1 MHEYVPNH
9 GRLRSSVF
17 FVLDGVFDNWDG
29 VFGIWDNVFGLF
41 WLSSENLST
50 ALKLLKSTLFVA
62 LVTNM
67 SYGLKWSIC
76 NCNGSLYLV
85 LKQGGNCHMI
95 CGEQMLV

>member
-1 MHEYVPNH
+1 MPNH

-41 WLSSENLST
+41 WQSSENLST
-50 ALKLLKSTLFVA
+50 ALKLFKSTLFVA

-67 SYGLKWSIC
+67 SYGLKWSIFNLQWQFISSFRAGRQLPHDIYVVNKC
-76 NCNGSLYLV
+76 
-85 LKQGGNCHMI
+85 
-95 CGEQMLV
+95 